1 MLSYGDNMTEYT
13 KWESDWLS
21 KKVSYLFSED
31 SRRPKL
37 MGANIYKPPRSIYDG
52 LGGIKKIGT

>member
-1 MLSYGDNMTEYT
+1 MTEYT